1 MLGVYSIGEQSRLDG
16 AGLHQ
21 LCPVMLQ
28 QLDAGTCRTH
38 KEEQGGDASPRP
50 SDTEG
55 QHGAPEVGQSVE
67 QFVLTDV
74 ISDCV
79 SCTQQVLFCL
89 KVGMLLILQME
100 SALNLAKCST
110 KEVQIAVVS
119 H

>member
-100 SALNLAKCST
+100 SALNLAKCSR
-110 KEVQIAVVS
+110 KEV
-119 H
+119 